1 MKCKL
6 ALLHEHCSQ
15 SENVEYKVLYITMTT
30 KHNRPLFIHL

>member
-30 KHNRPLFIHL
+30 EHNTALFICL